1 MVHSKLIVLDPFG
14 PTPSVM
20 TGSHNLG
27 TRASSQNDDNLTI
40 ITGVPKLAAAY
51 ATNVRAIYDAYR
63 WRYVRSDKAKQVGD
77 DWSGPEDSDAWQD
90 TYFTGPDARAK
101 QRELSFWLGEG

>member
-1 MVHSKLIVLDPFG
+1 MKV
-14 PTPSVM
+14 
-20 TGSHNLG
+20 TGRRRV
-27 TRASSQNDDNLTI
+27 TRRGRRTIGVLTI

-77 DWSGPEDSDAWQD
+77 EWSGPEDNDTWQD
-90 TYFTGPDARAK
+90 SYFTGPDAPAK